1 MEIEYVEKPN
11 NSADA
16 VPSQYVDHIIRI
28 EDKKHGEFT
37 RHWEDTGLAKL

>member
-1 MEIEYVEKPN
+1 MEIEYVKKPN

-16 VPSQYVDHIIRI
+16 VPSQYADHIIRI

-37 RHWEDTGLAKL
+37 SHGEDTALAKL